1 MRNRKRMF
9 NVKSF
14 MEEDAIKL
22 TAIHSLSLDNEKQSL
37 LHKKG
42 NPPNKPGDYLYL
54 ILTEYKHSVI

>member
-1 MRNRKRMF
+1 MF

-22 TAIHSLSLDNEKQSL
+22 TSIHSLSLDNEKQSL

-54 ILTEYKHSVI
+54 ILTVYKHSVI